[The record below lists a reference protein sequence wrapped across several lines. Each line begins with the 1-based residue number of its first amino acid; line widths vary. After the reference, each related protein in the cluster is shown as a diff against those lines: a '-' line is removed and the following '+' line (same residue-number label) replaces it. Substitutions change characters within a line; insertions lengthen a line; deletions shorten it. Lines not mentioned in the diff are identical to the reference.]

1 MGRRAHS
8 TVVGRSLEE
17 GRGCQVGRRVSV
29 QVSPAA
35 SVTRTTTAWVAPVP
49 DCSSSAWPRSPAH
62 RTADVLVWAHV
73 QLELRTESV
82 PAPDALLMRTVIEPP
97 TWERTRT
104 EIRAGS
110 RPDTRRTVMV
120 GATPPGWGAG
130 GVVVGAG
137 GVELGDGGL
146 VVGGAGVAGVAPPLS
161 ADVPPR
167 GTGVPPTV
175 EGVLPGSGATSP
187 DDGDVRV
194 AADGMGEALMVR
206 VGRPVGE
213 IGSEVTTARGEAPGT
228 APAPVPARAPGAALE
243 AVALGTGEAVAEGAA
258 SEAPG
263 SASAPATPAETASPA
278 TRPVTRLATW
288 ATASTPDPADE
299 EEEGDGAGGAGAPAP
314 GAGPPAPP
322 ANPAKPAAPAPPE
335 RPTTAGRLRNPGVP
349 RPASSASGTMSAG
362 KPSWMTRRSAAMAA
376 AWGHSAT
383 CASARSV
390 CRLGRR
396 PRTSAPRWLTVQWH
410 SSVSAAARPRSAR
423 ASR

>member
-1 MGRRAHS
+1 M
-8 TVVGRSLEE
+8 
-17 GRGCQVGRRVSV
+17 GRRVSV

-49 DCSSSAWPRSPAH
+49 DCSSRAWPRSPAH

-82 PAPDALLMRTVIEPP
+82 PAPDALLMRTVIEPS

-120 GATPPGWGAG
+120 GATPPGGGAG

-137 GVELGDGGL
+137 GVGLGDGGL
-146 VVGGAGVAGVAPPLS
+146 VVGGAGGVVAGGVVGRPVAVPVGGAGVAGVAPPLS

-175 EGVLPGSGATSP
+175 EGVLPGSRATSP
-187 DDGDVRV
+187 DDVDVRV

-213 IGSEVTTARGEAPGT
+213 IGSELPTARGEALGT
-228 APAPVPARAPGAALE
+228 APAPLPAPAPGAALE

-288 ATASTPDPADE
+288 ATASAPDPADE
-299 EEEGDGAGGAGAPAP
+299 EEEGDGTG
-314 GAGPPAPP
+314 
-322 ANPAKPAAPAPPE
+322 
-335 RPTTAGRLRNPGVP
+335 
-349 RPASSASGTMSAG
+349 
-362 KPSWMTRRSAAMAA
+362 
-376 AWGHSAT
+376 
-383 CASARSV
+383 
-390 CRLGRR
+390 
-396 PRTSAPRWLTVQWH
+396 
-410 SSVSAAARPRSAR
+410 
-423 ASR
+423 